1 MDGAIN
7 EPRWTPETES
17 RLAECWRDGQG
28 PAVPPELSTPGL
40 RKTDGSVTRDSASRP
55 QPAPRIVSVDAQRAA
70 ATKPKAPSL
79 TMLRSRKADILRVAK
94 GHGASN
100 IRVFGSVARGTATP
114 TSDVDLLVDFQS
126 GRTLVDHVRLWRDLE
141 ALLGTGVDVISAGGL
156 TERDDDIR
164 ADALAL

>member
-1 MDGAIN
+1 MHGRPSQDRMARRRGTRQADPSQHLEI
-7 EPRWTPETES
+7 
-17 RLAECWRDGQG
+17 
-28 PAVPPELSTPGL
+28 
-40 RKTDGSVTRDSASRP
+40 VTM
-55 QPAPRIVSVDAQRAA
+55 VVQRATA
-70 ATKPKAPSL
+70 KEPKAPSL
-79 TMLRSRKADILRVAK
+79 SMLRSHRSEILRVAK
-94 GHGASN
+94 AHGASN
-100 IRVFGSVARGTATP
+100 VRVFGSVARGTAAP